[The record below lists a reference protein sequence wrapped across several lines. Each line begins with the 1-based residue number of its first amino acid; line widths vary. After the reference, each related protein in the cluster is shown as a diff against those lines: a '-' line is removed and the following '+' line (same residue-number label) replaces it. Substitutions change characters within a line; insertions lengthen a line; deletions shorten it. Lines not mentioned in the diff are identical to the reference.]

1 MKQTCMVSILFL
13 IILFMSGVGFT
24 EETTIAVLDFE
35 NNSFFDPES
44 YESLSR
50 GLAEIMI
57 TELSRVQAVRVVERQ
72 KLRSLLDELKL
83 SQSGLI
89 DENST
94 LKVGKMLGV
103 KHLVFGGYIVT
114 MDKKIRIDVRVVE
127 VETGLTI
134 KASEVTGK
142 IKDMLSL
149 VKKLSKKM
157 IKDLNIHM
165 TNKEKKSI
173 DKSQEL
179 DIKAVMFFSKGLEFE
194 DQGQWEQ
201 AKVYYSK
208 ALGLEPGFE
217 LAKKRL
223 LKLKEI
229 ERH

>member
-1 MKQTCMVSILFL
+1 MKQTCMVSILLL

-201 AKVYYSK
+201 AKAYYSK

-217 LAKKRL
+217 LAKKRI

-229 ERH
+229 E